1 MSQAAS
7 LNPVT
12 PVSPVKKREIFGWCC
27 FDFANSAFTT
37 IIITAVY
44 FVYFQKVVMAGAPEA
59 SAWWGIALGV
69 SQMGAILV
77 APLIGAMADVRA
89 AKKKFLMGT
98 AVVCSLATAS
108 LYFVGPGEPLL
119 ALVLVVAANLAFSLS
134 ETLCAGFLPE
144 LSTSENAGRISGYG
158 WSFGYF
164 GGLLCL
170 VFAFLIIG
178 KGEGSAARVP
188 WTFVMTGA
196 FFLLA
201 SLPTLLLVKER
212 ARPRAL
218 PAGQTLLVAA
228 WGTNL
233 GSLRELRQHRTLALF
248 LVSLTFSTA
257 GLVAVVAFASGYA
270 DSVLKMS
277 QAEFIQLLVVLQLS
291 GVAGA
296 YGFGVLQDRAGAKF
310 ALSLSLVLWIIVCG
324 CAAYCESKFQF
335 YLIGG
340 LAGVAMGAL
349 QSAGRAVVSTLTP
362 EGRGGEFFGFWGLF
376 TKLAGVIGQPV
387 FGVLATHFGF
397 RTAILVNAGFF
408 VTGLLILLP
417 LTLKPAASSSVP
429 APTGS

>member
-1 MSQAAS
+1 MSHAAS
-7 LNPVT
+7 LP

-44 FVYFQKVVMAGAPEA
+44 FVYFQKVVMAGAAEA
-59 SAWWGIALGV
+59 SAWWGVALGV
-69 SQMGAILV
+69 SQMGAIVMSPLV
-77 APLIGAMADVRA
+77 GAMADVRA

-98 AVVCSLATAS
+98 ALVCSLATAG
-108 LYFVGPGEPLL
+108 LYFVGPGEPLP
-119 ALVLVVAANLAFSLS
+119 ALVLVVIANFAFALS

-144 LSTSENAGRISGYG
+144 ISTPENAGRISGYG

-164 GGLLCL
+164 GGLLSL
-170 VFAFLIIG
+170 VLAGMIIG
-178 KGEGSAARVP
+178 EGEGAAGRVP

-212 ARPRAL
+212 AHPRTL
-218 PAGQTLLVAA
+218 PAGQTLFAAA
-228 WGTNL
+228 WGANFR
-233 GSLRELRQHRTLALF
+233 SLKELPQHRTLALF

-257 GLVAVVAFASGYA
+257 GLVAVVAFAGGYA

-277 QAEFIQLLVVLQLS
+277 SGEFIRLLVVLQLS

-296 YGFGVLQDRAGAKF
+296 YGFGLLQDRVGPKF
-310 ALSLSLVLWIIVCG
+310 ALTLSLVLWIVVCG
-324 CAAYCESKFQF
+324 CAAYCQNKFQF

-397 RTAILVNAGFF
+397 RTAILVNACFF
-408 VTGLLILLP
+408 VAGLLILLP
-417 LTLKPAASSSVP
+417 LSLKPKTA
-429 APTGS
+429 